1 MSNHPKAKSS
11 RAIIPRRRSAQLGSP
26 LLLKGE
32 DAAAYERLD
41 AGIHAAVNPVDT
53 VDEMLVADVV
63 QLEWQVL
70 RWRRWKFALLRRCQC
85 DAVKEVLERRL
96 NYDQYAEKFAKDL
109 SRILK
114 DYLPRGQKDTA
125 EQLAQACA
133 RNDSRA
139 ENKVERILQQNTI
152 LHTKQGILGGA
163 RADKAEK
170 LARKYVR
177 REPEAVK
184 LVDEI
189 LDGASVDIDE
199 LTTEK
204 ICKRFADIEQIDR
217 LATIAEKRRN
227 SSLREIDRRRPFL
240 GETLRRGVKEVE
252 DAEFEVVETTR
263 AKRDDA
269 A

>member
-1 MSNHPKAKSS
+1 M
-11 RAIIPRRRSAQLGSP
+11 PRRRSALFGSP

-53 VDEMLVADVV
+53 ADEMLVADVV

>member
-11 RAIIPRRRSAQLGSP
+11 RAIIPRRRSALFGSP

-32 DAAAYERLD
+32 DAAAYERLV
-41 AGIHAAVNPVDT
+41 AGIHAAVKPVDT
-53 VDEMLVADVV
+53 LDEMLVADVV

-85 DAVKEVLERRL
+85 DAVKEVLERQL
-96 NYDQYAEKFAKDL
+96 NYDQYAENFAKDL

-114 DYLPRGQKDTA
+114 DYLPRGQADIA

-133 RNDSRA
+133 GNDPRA

-152 LHTKQGILGGA
+152 LHTKQGILHGA
-163 RADKAEK
+163 RAGKAEK
-170 LARKYVR
+170 LAQKYVR
-177 REPEAVK
+177 GEPEAVK

-189 LDGASVDIDE
+189 LAGASVDIDD
-199 LTTEK
+199 LTAEK
-204 ICKRFADIEQIDR
+204 VCKRFADIEQIDR
-217 LATIAEKRRN
+217 RATIAETRRN

-240 GETLRRGVKEVE
+240 GETLRRSVKEVE